1 MKYIVQW
8 RKTGEPAARGNG
20 AECAQQ
26 LGIKLSSFYTLA
38 SWGGNGK
45 YVVERAKKTG
55 RKGPSLVVCEVCGAA
70 VARTSSAQ
78 KLCPAC
84 RAALEGRAVARRS
97 GPGEGKPDIH
107 ALLRMA
113 ARVQR
118 ATGKSYGTLARE
130 AQARGMALEEYL
142 REVLEDGN

>member
-1 MKYIVQW
+1 MQYTVKW
-8 RKTGEPAARGNG
+8 RRTGEPAARGNG

-55 RKGPSLVVCEVCGAA
+55 RKGPPLVVCEICGAA

-84 RAALEGRAVARRS
+84 RAAEIESKAAARKR
-97 GPGEGKPDIH
+97 GPRVGKPDSH
-107 ALLRMA
+107 TLLRMA
-113 ARVQR
+113 ARAQR

-130 AQARGMALEEYL
+130 AEARGLALKEYL
-142 REVLEDGN
+142 REVDKT